1 MRLWSNYFLE
11 IKYRISLIVFTW
23 FSSMTICYCYK
34 DVLVYLLIY
43 FSNYHLTFYNLKS
56 HFIFTDVT
64 ELFSIYFAIIL
75 FISNQILY
83 ISIFYH
89 IVIFLSSGLYK
100 YEYKNLILFF
110 KVFLLVW
117 LIFCFIF
124 NYFILPFSWNFFLSF
139 QMKLSSISL
148 LFEAKLKEYIN
159 FYISFFYVCLINSQ
173 FVIFIF
179 SLIIN
184 LINNLSKIKTF
195 RRLFYFIFMLFST
208 VLTPPDV
215 FSQLTV
221 SFLLI
226 IFYEIFI
233 LVKIFNILIRKPVK
247 TN

>member
-1 MRLWSNYFLE
+1 MKLWSTYFLE
-11 IKYRISLIVFTW
+11 IKYRISLIFFTW
-23 FSSMTICYCYK
+23 FSSMTICYYYK
-34 DVLVYLLIY
+34 DVLVYLLVY

-83 ISIFYH
+83 VSIFYH
-89 IVIFLSSGLYK
+89 IVVFLSSSLYK
-100 YEYKNLILFF
+100 HEYKNLILFF
-110 KVFLLVW
+110 KIFLLVW
-117 LIFCFIF
+117 LVFCFVF

-148 LFEAKLKEYIN
+148 VFEAKLKEYID
-159 FYISFFYVCLINSQ
+159 FYINFFYVCFLNSQ
-173 FVIFIF
+173 FVVFIF
-179 SLIIN
+179 LLITN

-195 RRLFYFIFMLFST
+195 RRLFYFIFVFFST

-221 SFLLI
+221 SFSLI
-226 IFYEIFI
+226 FFYEIFI
-233 LVKIFNILIRKPVK
+233 LVKIYSILIWKPVK